1 VGLALVLTSASVS
14 TALATDYAV
23 GSDAKRITVDQA
35 VHPGQSVALPAFGIY
50 NKGTKA
56 ASYEMTVVAIGA
68 KDGLAA
74 SWVSFDPQ
82 EFQLEPGEQS
92 RITATIKIPSGTP
105 AGTYQALLAG
115 RMVAKSQASVGMSV
129 GIGPLVTVRV
139 ASGWW
144 LSAAWYRTT
153 ALYDSATPWSYF
165 GTAIVIL
172 ALAAAAIALIQ
183 WRSRRRFHQR
193 TGLVVRAA
201 ATAEAEGT
209 GGSA

>member
-1 VGLALVLTSASVS
+1 
-14 TALATDYAV
+14 
-23 GSDAKRITVDQA
+23 
-35 VHPGQSVALPAFGIY
+35 VALPTFGIY
-50 NKGTKA
+50 NQGTKA

-68 KDGLAA
+68 KDRLAA
-74 SWVSFDPQ
+74 SWVSFDRQ

-115 RMVAKSQASVGMSV
+115 RMLSKSQASVGMSV
-129 GIGPLVTVRV
+129 GIGPLVTIRV

-153 ALYDSATPWSYF
+153 ALYDSAAPWSYL

-172 ALAAAAIALIQ
+172 ALAAAVIALVQ
-183 WRSRRRFHQR
+183 WRSRRRFYRR
-193 TGLVVRAA
+193 TGLAARAA
-201 ATAEAEGT
+201 AAAEAERT
-209 GGSA
+209 GDSAQG